1 MKINSKYSLGDKVWY
16 LSSNEVHRGV
26 ITFVKIIVSN
36 DSLIDCEYSIS
47 DISFKANEL
56 FKTKEELLNTL

>member
-16 LSSNEVHRGV
+16 LSSNKVHRGV

-36 DSLIDCEYSIS
+36 DCLIDCEYSIS
-47 DISFKANEL
+47 DISFKENEL